1 MLQFKLPI
9 LGGAVVCILTIV
21 GCSKG
26 PQGNAANTVAAWET
40 ELRARPTPEAYL
52 GLSLAQY
59 QAGNYQ
65 GCIDAAREAL
75 KRRPNYTEAHINIGA
90 AYAKMERWDESIEAT
105 REALRLDPNAQLAK
119 NNLAWAEGGK
129 KAAAA
134 KSR

>member
-1 MLQFKLPI
+1 MSSLQLAI
-9 LGGAVVCILTIV
+9 AGATVVCILTIV

-26 PQGNAANTVAAWET
+26 PPANPSNAVATWEA
-40 ELRARPTPEAYL
+40 ELRARPTPEGYL

-59 QAGNYQ
+59 QAGNYP
-65 GCIDAAREAL
+65 GCIDAAKEAL

-90 AYAKMERWDESIEAT
+90 AYAKMERWDESLEAT
-105 REALRLDPNAQLAK
+105 REALRLDPNTQLAK